1 MTQASIL
8 LVEDE
13 ALIRMMLVE
22 MVEELGHRVIAEAG
36 NVDDGRSLAE
46 IEEYDLAILDIN
58 LHGTNVV
65 PVAEAVRGRGL
76 PFFFLSGYG
85 SKGVPDGFEGT
96 PVLAQTMYAGY
107 AQAHNRCCPT
117 GRKAWKSARQASR
130 SIVNLL
136 RLRTACRPSCTG
148 HEVWHV
154 TSCRPR
160 SELLRGPTAKRRD
173 LSRGVA
179 RRRQFNRR

>member
-36 NVDDGRSLAE
+36 NLDDGRSLAE
-46 IEEYDLAILDIN
+46 IEGYDLAILDIN
-58 LHGTNVV
+58 LHGTNVR

-85 SKGVPDGFEGT
+85 SMGVPNGFEGT
-96 PVLAQTMYAGY
+96 PVTLKPCTLE
-107 AQAHNRCCPT
+107 T
-117 GRKAWKSARQASR
+117 LK
-130 SIVNLL
+130 
-136 RLRTACRPSCTG
+136 RTIDAVLPNGET
-148 HEVWHV
+148 
-154 TSCRPR
+154 
-160 SELLRGPTAKRRD
+160 
-173 LSRGVA
+173 
-179 RRRQFNRR
+179 